1 MSPNWKESEGAMKNL
16 IIFLLLLFASLLPSA
31 AVLAQNAHV
40 RFSYDENGNRI
51 RRVLEL
57 KKTEENGKNV
67 EAENSFLAETTEQ
80 LGTTRLSLYPNPT
93 HDKVTLELTD
103 SFTNHINAVLT
114 TVAGAVIEDIR
125 LNGLQHDFDLTVQP
139 AGVYLLRITSGD
151 ETRTWKIV
159 KH

>member
-1 MSPNWKESEGAMKNL
+1 MKNL
-16 IIFLLLLFASLLPSA
+16 IICLLLLFASLLPSA
-31 AVLAQNAHV
+31 AVLAQNVHV
-40 RFSYDENGNRI
+40 RFSYDDNGNRI

-67 EAENSFLAETTEQ
+67 ENENSFLAETTEQ

-93 HDKVTLELTD
+93 QDKVTLELTD
-103 SFTNHINAVLT
+103 SFTSHINAVLT

-125 LNGLQHDFDLTVQP
+125 LNGLQHDFDLMGQP
-139 AGVYLLRITSGD
+139 AGVYLLRITAGD